1 MQKKELMNKQNK
13 AVERIRKIMN
23 HFALEELEFASL
35 SGIDQQELDQI
46 INGKSNPTLDVL
58 QKISSAFPNI
68 EARWLFMGEGRW
80 FVPERSLPTDRLRIT
95 IRVAQESFKLAIE
108 RAEEEYYRLAAKL
121 LKEKINEF
129 CLLHPEYEIERILK
143 LIAFHSAIEVE
154 KSVLSDNFY
163 RNAVL
168 NLRDRMESY
177 SKQFRGYPRQKLL
190 AVVAYHFALKNTNN
204 SRL

>member
-1 MQKKELMNKQNK
+1 MYRQNK
-13 AVERIRKIMN
+13 SVERIRKIMN

-35 SGIDQQELDQI
+35 TGIDQQELNQI

-58 QKISSAFPNI
+58 QRIGSAFPNI

-80 FVPERSLPTDRLRIT
+80 FVPESSLPTDRLRIT
-95 IRVAQESFKLAIE
+95 IRVEEESFQLAIE
-108 RAEEEYYRLAAKL
+108 RPEEEYYRLAAKS

-143 LIAFHSAIEVE
+143 LTAFHYAIEVE
-154 KSVLSDNFY
+154 KSVLSANFY

-190 AVVAYHFALKNTNN
+190 AIVAYYFALKNTNN

>member
-1 MQKKELMNKQNK
+1 MNKQNK

-23 HFALEELEFASL
+23 HFALKDEEFCSL
-35 SGIDQQELDQI
+35 IGIDQQELNQI
-46 INGKSNPTLDVL
+46 ICEQSNPTLDVL
-58 QKISSAFPNI
+58 QKIGSAFPNI

-80 FVPERSLPTDRLRIT
+80 FVPEKPLPPNRLRIT
-95 IRVAQESFKLAIE
+95 IRVVEESFQLAIE
-108 RAEEEYYRLAAKL
+108 RPDEEYYRLGAKS

-143 LIAFHSAIEVE
+143 LTAFHYAIEVE
-154 KSVLSDNFY
+154 KSVLSANFY

-168 NLRDRMESY
+168 NLRDRIESY